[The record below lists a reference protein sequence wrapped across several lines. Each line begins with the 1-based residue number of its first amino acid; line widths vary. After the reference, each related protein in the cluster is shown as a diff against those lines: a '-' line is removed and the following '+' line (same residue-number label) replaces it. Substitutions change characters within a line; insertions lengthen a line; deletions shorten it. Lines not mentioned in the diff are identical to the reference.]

1 MPNTIAGQVPP
12 APEPLRPWFT
22 GVRAFSPAGRPEET
36 LVHLPAA
43 ATKVV
48 LRMRAD
54 GRRDVLAVGPRVRA
68 SYHPGK
74 QGVSCVELWL
84 APGAVRPL
92 LGVAATELVGRAIA
106 LSALPGAAASRL
118 AAALHRLEPRDPLPE
133 LTGTLPASLPAVDP
147 ARTALLRAGV
157 DALSV
162 HPDRAPAR
170 VREVAGELA
179 VSERQLRNLFAD
191 GVGVS
196 PKHYARIDRVRTII
210 TRAPTTPWAQL
221 AAATGYYDQ
230 SHMTTDFRALMGV
243 PPRAYFTDRLPA
255 RSPCGARLG

>member
-1 MPNTIAGQVPP
+1 MPNAIAGQAPP
-12 APEPLRPWFT
+12 APESLRPWFA
-22 GVRAFSPAGRPEET
+22 GVRGFFAAGRPEET
-36 LVHLPAA
+36 FVHLPAA

-48 LRMRAD
+48 LRVRAD

-68 SYHPGK
+68 SYHASK
-74 QGVSCVELWL
+74 QGLSCVELWL

-92 LGVAATELVGRAIA
+92 LGVAATELVGRAIP
-106 LSALPGAAASRL
+106 LPALPGAAAPRL
-118 AAALHRLEPRDPLPE
+118 AAALHRLDPRDPLPE
-133 LTGTLPASLPAVDP
+133 LIETLPTSLPAVDP

-162 HPDRAPAR
+162 HPDRTPAR

-179 VSERQLRNLFAD
+179 VSERKLRNLFAD

-196 PKHYARIDRVRTII
+196 PKHYARIDRVRTIV
-210 TRAPTTPWAQL
+210 TRATTTPWSQL

-230 SHMTTDFRALMGV
+230 SHMTTDFRTLMGV
-243 PPRAYFTDRLPA
+243 PPRSYFTDRLPA